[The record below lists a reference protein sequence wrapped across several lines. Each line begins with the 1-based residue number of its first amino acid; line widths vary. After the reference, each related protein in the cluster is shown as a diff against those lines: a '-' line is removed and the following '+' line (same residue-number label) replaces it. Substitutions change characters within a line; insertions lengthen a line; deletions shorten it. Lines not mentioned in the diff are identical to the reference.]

1 METRYPSIRRPEY
14 TGERRCW
21 PCTVTNVAILG
32 LACGL
37 VLLISRSGAL
47 LLALAGGVMI
57 WLRGYLV
64 PYTPRL
70 APRLLEWL
78 PVGANEPPPVGDAE
92 RTASSLASATGAGPT
107 TERGA
112 ALTTALVDAGVLETD
127 SYRDRLFL
135 AESFRTRWM
144 RECRTVRT
152 FEADELE
159 NAVVSATDGGVDVE
173 VLDAAEGV
181 EPWIGVT
188 SPGTESWVPHAIAI
202 AEMGAVRAMAALAPE
217 ISPDDR
223 FTAAGPL
230 RAFLDVCPRCDGRVV
245 ETTPTACC
253 GSVRDRQSLPESIRA
268 CTECDARVY
277 SVA

>member
-1 METRYPSIRRPEY
+1 METRFASIRRLEH

-47 LLALAGGVMI
+47 LLALAGGAMI

-64 PYTPRL
+64 PHTPRL

-78 PVGANEPPPVGDAE
+78 PVGGNEPSPVGDVE
-92 RTASSLASATGAGPT
+92 RTAGSLSSATGEEP
-107 TERGA
+107 TERGD
-112 ALTTALVDAGVLETD
+112 ALTTALIDAGVLETD
-127 SYRDRLFL
+127 SAGTRLFL
-135 AESFRTRWM
+135 SETFRTRWM
-144 RECRTVRT
+144 RTCRTVRE
-152 FEADELE
+152 FDADELAD
-159 NAVVSATDGGVDVE
+159 AVVSATGGGVDVE

-188 SPGTESWVPHAIAI
+188 SPGTETWVPHAIAI
-202 AEMGAVRAMAALAPE
+202 AEVGAVRTLATLAPE
-217 ISPDDR
+217 MQPDDR
-223 FTAAGPL
+223 LAAAGPL
-230 RAFLDVCPRCDGRVV
+230 RAFLDACPRCDGPVV

-268 CTECDARVY
+268 CTDCDARVY
-277 SVA
+277 SIV